1 MSSNNIIFS
10 NSSNNINHL
19 NPNNSLNNINNNL
32 QIPNII
38 PQRGGQVIVPNP
50 QVQAANNSVSFSN
63 PILSNHINNLNQRFN
78 SNSNLLYR
86 YFSSNHSN
94 IMNNQEENIMAESYE
109 VSPMEI
115 DNQVVY
121 TRFNLENQEMAEK
134 IEDLI
139 NLLNRH
145 MSDGDFELD
154 FMLAHT
160 KCYEICQ
167 HWKWEELYK
176 EIEKL
181 LKKIIVEFLEKVKIL
196 TDEEPQFLFMN
207 NFIKNFNFFQKKL
220 KNACEAFSYLDKIYK
235 KNMVADAQHEDIQ
248 NVLKNDE
255 SFLYFKG
262 MKLYYD
268 NLIFDKDIKEK
279 ILKVVIRE
287 FNNLRNFDF
296 KNSKIFQSFFEI
308 IIDKKYKSDF
318 YENELMQLI
327 TNEIKRF
334 YQILTNKYI
343 VDELGLN
350 NINNNEKANSNINVI
365 DKEKRYNILKSFLLK
380 LYELINKEEI
390 YFEKISEKNIL
401 LNYIYEIS
409 IINNYDILFKYCIK
423 KMFKLNDV
431 ENFEKIYELIFEH
444 EYSKKEEIITK
455 FVNLF
460 NTMLSKILQKISKN
474 FIIKKNKG
482 KIEYLNFYQYVEEI
496 YKIKKKCSNFL
507 LTAMKNNTKID
518 HVIKAN
524 FEKIINEENS
534 DDFNINFG
542 KLLH

>member
-167 HWKWEELYK
+167 HWKWDELYN
-176 EIEKL
+176 EIEMAYSYNKPIISFNIDNAEPKDEMAYFLKVSQWLPAFPDPEAEYETLIEDSLMLCNEQRDTPIITDFTNYKEEDLTRHKRDYISLILLFTPVYWASFIYMGLTANKKL
-181 LKKIIVEFLEKVKIL
+181 WAVMGLVYLIPSIMILFLQLGAINLLFILHPILNLFILIFILLWIMAIIHGFLIRNEFLTRKSILRFTFSDEK
-196 TDEEPQFLFMN
+196 LF
-207 NFIKNFNFFQKKL
+207 
-220 KNACEAFSYLDKIYK
+220 
-235 KNMVADAQHEDIQ
+235 
-248 NVLKNDE
+248 
-255 SFLYFKG
+255 
-262 MKLYYD
+262 
-268 NLIFDKDIKEK
+268 
-279 ILKVVIRE
+279 
-287 FNNLRNFDF
+287 
-296 KNSKIFQSFFEI
+296 
-308 IIDKKYKSDF
+308 
-318 YENELMQLI
+318 
-327 TNEIKRF
+327 
-334 YQILTNKYI
+334 
-343 VDELGLN
+343 
-350 NINNNEKANSNINVI
+350 
-365 DKEKRYNILKSFLLK
+365 
-380 LYELINKEEI
+380 
-390 YFEKISEKNIL
+390 
-401 LNYIYEIS
+401 
-409 IINNYDILFKYCIK
+409 
-423 KMFKLNDV
+423 
-431 ENFEKIYELIFEH
+431 
-444 EYSKKEEIITK
+444 
-455 FVNLF
+455 
-460 NTMLSKILQKISKN
+460 
-474 FIIKKNKG
+474 
-482 KIEYLNFYQYVEEI
+482 EYLYDEYIE
-496 YKIKKKCSNFL
+496 L
-507 LTAMKNNTKID
+507 
-518 HVIKAN
+518 
-524 FEKIINEENS
+524 
-534 DDFNINFG
+534 
-542 KLLH
+542 

>member
-181 LKKIIVEFLEKVKIL
+181 LKKIILVFLEKIKIL

-268 NLIFDKDIKEK
+268 NLLFDKDIKEK

-287 FNNLRNFDF
+287 FINLRNFDF

-327 TNEIKRF
+327 N
-334 YQILTNKYI
+334 NK
-343 VDELGLN
+343 
-350 NINNNEKANSNINVI
+350 
-365 DKEKRYNILKSFLLK
+365 
-380 LYELINKEEI
+380 
-390 YFEKISEKNIL
+390 
-401 LNYIYEIS
+401 
-409 IINNYDILFKYCIK
+409 
-423 KMFKLNDV
+423 
-431 ENFEKIYELIFEH
+431 
-444 EYSKKEEIITK
+444 
-455 FVNLF
+455 
-460 NTMLSKILQKISKN
+460 
-474 FIIKKNKG
+474 
-482 KIEYLNFYQYVEEI
+482 
-496 YKIKKKCSNFL
+496 
-507 LTAMKNNTKID
+507 
-518 HVIKAN
+518 
-524 FEKIINEENS
+524 
-534 DDFNINFG
+534 
-542 KLLH
+542 